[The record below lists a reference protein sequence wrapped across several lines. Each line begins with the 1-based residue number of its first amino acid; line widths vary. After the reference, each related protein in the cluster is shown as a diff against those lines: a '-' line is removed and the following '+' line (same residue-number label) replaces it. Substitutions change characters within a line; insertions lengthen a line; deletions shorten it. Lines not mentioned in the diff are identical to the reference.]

1 MAMTVNS
8 GGKRFL
14 FTHAGVKHGWMSF
27 NKDLFGGVSPDDTGN
42 CLNALWHVTS
52 RRPRLMKALAQ
63 VSVSRW
69 GRYAFGS
76 PVWNDIEDMVDDPDE
91 LPGLYQIFGHSQQ
104 EENPVIGEH
113 FACLDCRRAFIINDK
128 GSIQEL

>member
-1 MAMTVNS
+1 MKLSLASLAVK
-8 GGKRFL
+8 GGNADPAL
-14 FTHAGVKHGWMSF
+14 DAIQDGDYH
-27 NKDLFGGVSPDDTGN
+27 DLLD
-42 CLNALWHVTS
+42 
-52 RRPRLMKALAQ
+52 Q

-104 EENPVIGEH
+104 DKDPVIGDH
-113 FACLDCRRAFIINDK
+113 IACLDCRRAFIINDK